1 MDRTRFGPTP
11 ESICQIKIIQG
22 IVDAVRRGDEI
33 QYGDEGN
40 RKKILKGLKNENL
53 IPIQLG
59 VARFTNEEIQ
69 MVRFNTGSQ

>member
-1 MDRTRFGPTP
+1 MDRIRFGSTP

-40 RKKILKGLKNENL
+40 RQKILKGLKNENL
-53 IPIQLG
+53 TLIQLR
-59 VARFTNEEIQ
+59 VARLTNEEIQ
-69 MVRFNTGSQ
+69 TVRSDIGSQ